1 MACDEISSGSTVR
14 ENAGHMKMPNA
25 SGTPTT
31 MLARYPS
38 MISTVVTQVFLSTSC
53 QCSMMVATTWLGGG
67 ARKLG
72 TSNARTTT
80 SHSTITPTMV
90 ATG

>member
-1 MACDEISSGSTVR
+1 
-14 ENAGHMKMPNA
+14 
-25 SGTPTT
+25 
-31 MLARYPS
+31 

-72 TSNARTTT
+72 TSNARTPT
-80 SHSTITPTMV
+80 SHRTITPTMV